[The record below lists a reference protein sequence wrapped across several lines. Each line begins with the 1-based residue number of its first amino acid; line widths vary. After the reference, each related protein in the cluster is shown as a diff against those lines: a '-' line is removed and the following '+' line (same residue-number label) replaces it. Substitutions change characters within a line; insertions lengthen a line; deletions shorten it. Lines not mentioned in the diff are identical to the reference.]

1 MTVVILD
8 EFILIQR
15 KMPKQKRD
23 YKQLKV
29 EFLKSDF
36 DELKSFI
43 THKWI
48 AYNAERGRRTKWWAK
63 EKQEMKEKIL
73 AKATQN
79 VIERQAKELEL
90 PMEQLSI
97 AKKNA
102 VIKVIQMMMDK
113 DHPLDMADM
122 ERSIKIIRTEM
133 WLPNTYSKNENMNID
148 KIEWIHIVLWGN
160 PIDNSKDD
168 KNNAL

>member
-1 MTVVILD
+1 
-8 EFILIQR
+8 
-15 KMPKQKRD
+15 MPKQKRD

-48 AYNAERGRRTKWWAK
+48 VYNAERGRRTKWWAK

-79 VIERQAKELEL
+79 VINKQAKELEL
-90 PMEQLSI
+90 PMEQLTI

-102 VIKVIQMMMDK
+102 VVKVIQKMMNTD
-113 DHPLDMADM
+113 LDMSDL
-122 ERSIKIIRTEM
+122 ERSIKILRTEM
-133 WLPNTYSKNENMNID
+133 WLPTTYSKNENMNLE
-148 KIEWIHIVLWGN
+148 KIEWIHILMWGN
-160 PIDNSKDD
+160 PIEKDKWED
-168 KNNAL
+168 EK